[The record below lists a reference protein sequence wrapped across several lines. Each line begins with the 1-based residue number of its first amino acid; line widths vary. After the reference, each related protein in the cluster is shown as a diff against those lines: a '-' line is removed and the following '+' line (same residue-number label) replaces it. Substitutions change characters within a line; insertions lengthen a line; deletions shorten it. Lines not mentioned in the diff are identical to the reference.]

1 MEIATLDLVGGSG
14 TVELDADPRRSP
26 ATLGLEAHHVRLSGI
41 TLSGI
46 LEAWKQC
53 ILVKYRSECMAERI
67 GQGLADSEAP
77 MVVMV
82 QVVPTLNA
90 WGRFRPE
97 PTEAVQALPVRTR
110 KRDMVSIILDPSSR
124 PKAPTMLLAKDEGH
138 RVLLNPDPPFM
149 SPHNAK
155 QLTIDGLDIQERLG
169 TQHAI
174 DWALDTRNRV
184 WITSIV
190 PEHQRPADV
199 RRFHKTLSVVGRS
212 TLSPVGQEQAV
223 SPERIKSM
231 YDMISFA
238 RDRGIEAMFGLVNR
252 SGLGLEGAK
261 LLDEP
266 PARIWMLN
274 LADGLFPTA
283 VGKSSVGPNEL
294 KSIPMWALWFGMES
308 TITTRDSDD
317 DAAPEPHLFGHA
329 ILSRTYLHMTVHAG
343 PDFAEI
349 DTVCGRD
356 PTRNHIGFRYKSTGF
371 PPPDTLIVDMKATL
385 EKHGFATRLQGN
397 MIEGRCRGLEENQ
410 IQKRLAVV
418 GRLIA
423 AQRDIAR

>member
-1 MEIATLDLVGGSG
+1 
-14 TVELDADPRRSP
+14 
-26 ATLGLEAHHVRLSGI
+26 
-41 TLSGI
+41 
-46 LEAWKQC
+46 
-53 ILVKYRSECMAERI
+53 
-67 GQGLADSEAP
+67 
-77 MVVMV
+77 
-82 QVVPTLNA
+82 
-90 WGRFRPE
+90 
-97 PTEAVQALPVRTR
+97 
-110 KRDMVSIILDPSSR
+110 
-124 PKAPTMLLAKDEGH
+124 
-138 RVLLNPDPPFM
+138 
-149 SPHNAK
+149 
-155 QLTIDGLDIQERLG
+155 
-169 TQHAI
+169 
-174 DWALDTRNRV
+174 
-184 WITSIV
+184 
-190 PEHQRPADV
+190 
-199 RRFHKTLSVVGRS
+199 
-212 TLSPVGQEQAV
+212 
-223 SPERIKSM
+223 
-231 YDMISFA
+231 
-238 RDRGIEAMFGLVNR
+238 
-252 SGLGLEGAK
+252 
-261 LLDEP
+261 
-266 PARIWMLN
+266 MLN

-371 PPPDTLIVDMKATL
+371 PPPDTLIVDMQATL
-385 EKHGFATRLQGN
+385 EKHGFATTLQGN